1 MYARRKLG
9 LCGAI
14 LVLAV
19 LLSGTAAWARVD
31 LYKGNSGEATWWFC
45 GDYLNQTPSGTSWL
59 CGPCGLDYCTTEHWN
74 VELATHTSTDDWAY
88 VALDAAQR
96 PALSELTGVGFTYK
110 MTTVQTD
117 SGPRMGLSLVDST
130 GTTYLAMSGGEAP
143 QTASCVAVDATSGP
157 HTWVWGTWTKTTQVI
172 GGVSVLRL
180 DPKTFVQ
187 VGTGS
192 WTALT
197 TISAYKTYEVKSAL
211 VLMGVTN
218 LADPQVGTR
227 IWTGQ
232 TLVDN
237 IVFTWTD
244 ATIPYGGTYKL
255 ENLGELQPP
264 LAAGWPNPFDFDD
277 GDQAPGAVGHPL
289 QNEMWC
295 TCDHC
300 LMVDDSN
307 LWGVVSESD
316 LAGKAPSGAIPFKS
330 SPYALYFGKTSDGTY
345 YTGSGDVAVGTI
357 CSPFNE
363 LNPGDEYVSVSFS
376 YFRQI
381 EQYVGPFDWT
391 YVQIK
396 FYDKDGNEAWSSMPH
411 SPTAGT
417 PIVSGWFNPFDYG
430 APVAGDPRPYK
441 NPADIHPDGYTVD
454 STIPTTCPADGWGWK
469 TIWYRDATD
478 PLETGWTD
486 AVVTHYLNSSEDPY
500 SEETYRIKVPPLAT
514 RMKIRFGFN
523 SVDGSNNS
531 SFGWLVDN
539 IAKTHSPQPAGCQ
552 ITTATLPQ
560 AEIGVKY
567 DFWLTPNCQTSPQ
580 TVGRYTLIDV
590 TKDGVSLGANLPRRL
605 ALDSCGN
612 IYGIPDPGTSG
623 TYTITLRLSC
633 LDGGST
639 TKTLILNIRAPS
651 ASGSATSMIGQ
662 PGQLPENF
670 GSPLASGQFDTT
682 SQWTVDGVALR
693 AKIGTTSSCPNLWH
707 QTGGVK
713 YALDTTALRG
723 EYGHVAGFIQD
734 DEGTPNTT
742 SAYDPNY
749 QCSRAKGC
757 LMSPL
762 YPIVDAKHDG
772 QPLVIGFKSWRNV
785 EFFLGGEFDATYV
798 EVRLEGQSSWTEV
811 WRKTSHDVSLAA
823 WEWVE
828 IHTQIIL
835 KYGQKVQIRFCFDS
849 VDAYGNRKLGEAYG
863 WLIDEVSL
871 YAGSAELAISN
882 CPRGE
887 TSVGDY
893 YKELITAA
901 GGTTSGL
908 RWEISQG
915 ALPIGL
921 SLNVDLSDRRKAY
934 VEGIPRE
941 PSRGTTFTIRVRTED
956 WLQVATKTCTITVGQ
971 DVTLLTEDFESD
983 PTWSL
988 GGLWHFTN
996 DQGVGQLPGTVV
1008 TPGAVENLGPN
1019 NHAAYYGRQDNTVAP
1034 NYDTGAVTTGYLTLV
1049 DANPDIAG
1057 SQAINMTG
1065 ITGFKIE
1072 FKYWRQVESFGGS
1085 FDKTKVQV
1093 KLGSGDWK
1101 TVWKL
1106 DSSTAS
1112 TSKWETVQLGPY
1124 TTGGATTLSIRF
1136 LFDSLDKWYNKTV
1149 GWLVDD
1155 VKIQSATGG
1164 STIVD
1169 LLSADR
1175 LETRDQ
1181 GVPSVMNIPNPV
1193 EDVHTTTF
1201 TVRSDDVDAM
1211 RIEIFD
1217 LSGSKVYEEEVA
1229 GNELVW
1235 HTQNDFGEFLA
1246 NGIYIYRAYVLING
1260 EWIPAGVQ
1268 KLVIL
1273 R

>member
-19 LLSGTAAWARVD
+19 LLSSTVAWARVD
-31 LYKGNSGEATWWFC
+31 LYTGNSGEAQWWFC
-45 GDYLNQTPSGTSWL
+45 GDFLTQSPSGTLL
-59 CGPCGLDYCTTEHWN
+59 CGTCGPDYCTVADHWN
-74 VELATHTSTDDWAY
+74 VELATYSSTDDWAY
-88 VALDAAQR
+88 IALDAAQR
-96 PALSELTGVGFTYK
+96 PTLSEVTDVGFTYK
-110 MTTVQTD
+110 MTTSEVG

-130 GTTYLAMSGGEAP
+130 GATYLAISGGEAV
-143 QTASCVAVDATSGP
+143 QTASCTAVDATSGP
-157 HTWVWGTWTKTTQVI
+157 HSWAWGTWTKTTRIV
-172 GGVSVLRL
+172 GGVSVQRL

-192 WTALT
+192 WAALKA
-197 TISAYKTYEVKSAL
+197 SLYGAYEVKSAI
-211 VLMGVTN
+211 VLMGVTT
-218 LADPQVGTR
+218 AVSPV
-227 IWTGQ
+227 ISTGQ

-237 IVFTWTD
+237 IVFKWTD
-244 ATIPYGGTYKL
+244 VVPYGGTYKL
-255 ENLGELQPP
+255 ESP
-264 LAAGWPNPFDFDD
+264 WPSPFDFDD
-277 GDQAPGAVGHPL
+277 GDEAPLPGATDKPL
-289 QNEMWC
+289 QHEMWC

-300 LMVDDSN
+300 LMADDSN
-307 LWGVVSESD
+307 LWGFVSESD
-316 LAGKAPSGAIPFKS
+316 LAGKAPSGAIPFE
-330 SPYALYFGKTSDGTY
+330 SPDHALYFGNVA
-345 YTGSGDVAVGTI
+345 TGNYATGDVAVGTI

-376 YFRQI
+376 YFRQV

-396 FYDKDGNEAWSSMPH
+396 FYKADGTEAWSSMPRT
-411 SPTAGT
+411 SGQQITN
-417 PIVSGWFNPFDYG
+417 GWFNPFEYG
-430 APVAGDPRPYK
+430 APNNPNK
-441 NPADIHPDGYTVD
+441 NPGDIQPFGYT
-454 STIPTTCPADGWGWK
+454 PADPEVACTNQADLGWK

-486 AVVTHYLNSSEDPY
+486 AVVTHYLNASEDPY
-500 SEETYRIKVPPLAT
+500 SDEAYRIKIPPLAT

-539 IAKTHSPQPAGCQ
+539 ISKTHSPEPAGCQ

-560 AEIGVKY
+560 GEVGVKY

-580 TVGRYTLIDV
+580 TVRAYTLMGV

-605 ALDSCGN
+605 ALDSCGR
-612 IYGIPDPGTSG
+612 IYGEPDPGTSG
-623 TYTITLRLSC
+623 TYVVSLRLSC
-633 LDGGST
+633 VDGGST
-639 TKTLILNIRAPS
+639 EKTLILNIRAPGTLP
-651 ASGSATSMIGQ
+651 GSAQSMIGTL
-662 PGQLPENF
+662 GQLPENF
-670 GSPLASGQFDTT
+670 GGAT
-682 SQWTVDGVALR
+682 SAQWTVDGVAL
-693 AKIGTTSSCPNLWH
+693 GTTAKCPNLWH
-707 QTGGVK
+707 ETHFVK
-713 YALDTTALRG
+713 YALDTLALTG
-723 EYGHVAGFIQD
+723 EYGSVAGFIQD
-734 DEGTPNTT
+734 DDGIPKTA
-742 SAYDPNY
+742 SGYDPNY

-762 YPIVDAKHDG
+762 YPIIDVKHDG

-785 EFFLGGEFDATYV
+785 EFFAGGEFDETKV

-811 WRKTSHDVSLAA
+811 WRKTSKDASLAA

-849 VDAYGNRKLGEAYG
+849 VDAYGNRKEGEAYG

-871 YAGSAELAISN
+871 YAGSAELGISN

-893 YKELITAA
+893 YKELITAS
-901 GGTTSGL
+901 GGATSSTL
-908 RWEISQG
+908 IWEISQG
-915 ALPIGL
+915 ALPVGL
-921 SLNVDLSDRRKAY
+921 SLNSDPIDRRKAY

-941 PSRGTTFTIRVRTED
+941 LIRSATFTIRVRTAD
-956 WLQVATKTCTITVGQ
+956 WTQAATKTCTISVGQ
-971 DVTLLTEDFESD
+971 DVTLLTEDFEND
-983 PTWSL
+983 PSWSL

-996 DQGVGQLPGTVV
+996 DLGVGTGT
-1008 TPGAVENLGPN
+1008 GAVENLGLS
-1019 NHAAYYGRQDNTVAP
+1019 NHAAYYGRQDNTATP
-1034 NYDTGAVTTGYLTLV
+1034 NYNTGALTSGYLTLV
-1049 DANPDIAG
+1049 DTNPDLAG
-1057 SQAINMTG
+1057 DQAINLTG

-1085 FDKTKVQV
+1085 FDKTQVQV

-1124 TTGGATTLSIRF
+1124 ATGGATTLSIRF
-1136 LFDSLDKWYNKTV
+1136 LFDSLDKWYNTTL

-1164 STIVD
+1164 SPVPT
-1169 LLSADR
+1169 LSVDR
-1175 LETRDQ
+1175 LETRDESV
-1181 GVPSVMNIPNPV
+1181 VPSVMNIPNPV

-1235 HTQNDFGEFLA
+1235 HTQNDFGEYLA
-1246 NGIYIYRAYVLING
+1246 NGIYIYRAYVLMNG

>member
-19 LLSGTAAWARVD
+19 LLSSTAAWARVD

-74 VELATHTSTDDWAY
+74 VELATMSSTDDWAY
-88 VALDAAQR
+88 VALDAAER
-96 PALSELTGVGFTYK
+96 PILSKLTDVGFTYK
-110 MTTVQTD
+110 MTTSQAG

-130 GTTYLAMSGGEAP
+130 GATYLAMSVGASP
-143 QTASCVAVDATSGP
+143 QTSSCTAFDAT
-157 HTWVWGTWTKTTQVI
+157 TVNWVWGTWTKTTQVI
-172 GGVSVLRL
+172 GGVSVQVL

-187 VGTGS
+187 VGTGAF
-192 WTALT
+192 TALKT
-197 TISAYKTYEVKSAL
+197 AYAAYEVKSAL
-211 VLMGVTN
+211 VLMGVTTT
-218 LADPQVGTR
+218 VGSV
-227 IWTGQ
+227 ISTGQ
-232 TLVDN
+232 TLVDD
-237 IVFTWTD
+237 IVFKWTD
-244 ATIPYGGTYKL
+244 ATVLYGGTYKL
-255 ENLGELQPP
+255 ENIGNLLPP
-264 LAAGWPNPFDFDD
+264 LAAGWPTPFTFDD
-277 GDQAPGAVGHPL
+277 GDQAPLPGATDKPH
-289 QNEMWC
+289 QEEMWC
-295 TCDHC
+295 TCNHC
-300 LMVDDSN
+300 LKVDDSN
-307 LWGVVSESD
+307 LWGVVREGD

-330 SPYALYFGKTSDGTY
+330 SPYALYFGNVA
-345 YTGSGDVAVGTI
+345 TGNYATGDAAVGTI

-376 YFRQI
+376 YFRQV

-396 FYDKDGNEAWSSMPH
+396 FYKADGTEAWSSMPQA
-411 SPTAGT
+411 SGQQITD
-417 PIVSGWFNPFDYG
+417 GWFNPFEYG
-430 APVAGDPRPYK
+430 PNKLDK
-441 NPADIHPDGYTVD
+441 NPGDIHPLGSSGDTDVKC
-454 STIPTTCPADGWGWK
+454 TTPADLGWK

-478 PLETGWTD
+478 LNETGWTD
-486 AVVTHYLNSSEDPY
+486 AVVTHYLNSNEDPY
-500 SEETYRIKVPPLAT
+500 SDEVYRIKVPPLAT

-523 SVDGSNNS
+523 SVDGSNNN

-539 IAKTHSPQPAGCQ
+539 IAKTHSPEPAGCQ

-560 AEIGVKY
+560 GEVGVKY
-567 DFWLTPNCQTSPQ
+567 DFWLTPNCQSSSQ
-580 TVGRYTLIDV
+580 TVRYYTLMGV

-605 ALDSCGN
+605 ALDSCGR
-612 IYGIPDPGTSG
+612 IYGTPDPGTSG
-623 TYTITLRLSC
+623 TYVISLRLSC
-633 LDGGST
+633 FDNGAT
-639 TKTLILNIRAPS
+639 TKTLILNIRAPGTLP
-651 ASGSATSMIGQ
+651 GSAQSMIGQ
-662 PGQLPENF
+662 SGQLPENF
-670 GSPLASGQFDTT
+670 GGAT
-682 SQWTVDGVALR
+682 SAQWTVDGVAL
-693 AKIGTTSSCPNLWH
+693 GTTAKCPNLWH
-707 QTGGVK
+707 ETHFVK
-713 YALDTTALRG
+713 YALATSALQN
-723 EYGHVAGFIQD
+723 EYGSVAGFIQD
-734 DEGTPNTT
+734 DEGIPTT
-742 SAYDPNY
+742 ASGYDPNY

-762 YPIVDAKHDG
+762 YPIIDPKHDG

-785 EFFLGGEFDATYV
+785 ELFLGGEFDETKV

-811 WRKTSHDVSLAA
+811 WRKTSHDASLAA

-849 VDAYGNRKLGEAYG
+849 VDAYGNRREGEAYG

-871 YAGSAELAISN
+871 YAGSAELGISN
-882 CPRGE
+882 CPRSE

-893 YKELITAA
+893 YKELITAS
-901 GGTTSGL
+901 GGATSSGL
-908 RWEISQG
+908 IWEISQG
-915 ALPIGL
+915 VLPVGL
-921 SLNVDLSDRRKAY
+921 SLNADPTDRRKAY

-941 PSRGTTFTIRVRTED
+941 LNRGATFTIRVRTPD
-956 WLQVATKTCTITVGQ
+956 WSQAATKTCTITVGQ
-971 DVTLLTEDFESD
+971 DVTLLTEDFEND
-983 PTWSL
+983 PSWSL

-996 DQGVGQLPGTVV
+996 DQGVGQGT
-1008 TPGAVENLGPN
+1008 GAVENLGS
-1019 NHAAYYGRQDNTVAP
+1019 NHAAYYGRQDNTATP
-1034 NYDTGAVTTGYLTLV
+1034 NYNTGALTSGYLTLV
-1049 DANPDIAG
+1049 DSNPDLAG
-1057 SQAINMTG
+1057 DQAINLTG

-1136 LFDSLDKWYNKTV
+1136 LFDSLDKWYNNYV

-1155 VKIQSATGG
+1155 VKIQSASGG
-1164 STIVD
+1164 GAIVD
-1169 LLSADR
+1169 LQSADR

-1193 EDVHTTTF
+1193 KDVHTTTF
-1201 TVRSDDVDAM
+1201 TVRSADVDAM

-1235 HTQNDFGEFLA
+1235 HTQNDFGEYLA